1 MKFTCTHCYA
11 EQSIEAMIES
21 EAGRDY
27 ARLLLSQPPAIQRGL
42 SAYIWMFRSAKR
54 NLSYERRLK
63 LAHEV
68 LALAA
73 DPRALAAAL
82 SDTVESLRRKRDEGD
97 VQPLTKHSYL
107 IKVLANIPM
116 LSGERVGANH
126 HSPALTARRPSRT
139 ALTDSMLDA
148 WAGEDALRLQIAHG
162 LRALLSLPLNLK
174 PEADAID
181 RTASLWERQL
191 KRAGLVAT
199 ADELD
204 RLQRA
209 FSGLVSS
216 VKDKFPAPLDVLN
229 YLPARKEQPRLVS
242 VVVPT
247 EVDPALAEQIASFR
261 EGL

>member
-1 MKFTCTHCYA
+1 MTLTCTHCYA
-11 EQSIEAMIES
+11 SQSIEAMIES
-21 EAGRDY
+21 EAGRAY
-27 ARLLLSQPPAIQRGL
+27 ARLLLSQPPALQRGL
-42 SAYIWMFRSAKR
+42 AAYIWMFKPAKR
-54 NLSYERRLK
+54 KLTYERCLK
-63 LAHEV
+63 LATEV
-68 LALAA
+68 LALGA

-116 LSGERVGANH
+116 LSGEGVGANN
-126 HSPALTARRPSRT
+126 HSPALASRRPSRT
-139 ALTDSMLDA
+139 ALTDQMLDA
-148 WAGEDALRLQIAHG
+148 WAGDDALRLQIAHG
-162 LRALLSLPLNLK
+162 LRALLSLPLALK

-191 KRAGLVAT
+191 RRAGLVDT
-199 ADELD
+199 PEELD

-216 VKDKFPAPLDVLN
+216 VKDKFPAPLDVMS
-229 YLPARKEQPRLVS
+229 YLPARKEQPRIAQA
-242 VVVPT
+242 PT
-247 EVDPALAEQIASFR
+247 VETFNPATAEAIAAFR